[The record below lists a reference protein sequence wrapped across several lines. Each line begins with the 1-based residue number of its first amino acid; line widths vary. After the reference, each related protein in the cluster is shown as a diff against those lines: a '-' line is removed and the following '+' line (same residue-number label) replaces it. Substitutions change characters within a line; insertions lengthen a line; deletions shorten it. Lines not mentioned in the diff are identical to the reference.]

1 MTIQKKATII
11 SSLVASVLICV
22 KFIVGILS
30 GSIAVL
36 ASAIDSF
43 LDLCASLFNLYAIS
57 KSEKPADL
65 HFNYGRGKI
74 ESLAAVIE
82 GSVICISGI
91 FIFYQSCKKLIY
103 GHQLELLTYSL
114 GVMIFSTFV
123 TFFLVLYLSY
133 VAKKSNN
140 LVIKADALHYKT
152 DILSNLAVLFAL
164 ILVHFTGISEFDAL
178 FGIGIGIYIVYSAFF
193 LLKSGVLILLD
204 EALDDDILDSN
215 KTILDSN
222 KDIQSYHDLK
232 TRQSGE
238 TYFVEVHLVFNPDI
252 SLLKAHDIADTI
264 ENSIKA
270 LRGNWI
276 IITHLDPHDDGENNA
291 IST

>member
-1 MTIQKKATII
+1 M
-11 SSLVASVLICV
+11 
-22 KFIVGILS
+22 
-30 GSIAVL
+30 
-36 ASAIDSF
+36 
-43 LDLCASLFNLYAIS
+43 
-57 KSEKPADL
+57 
-65 HFNYGRGKI
+65 KI
-74 ESLAAVIE
+74 PEMQIT
-82 GSVICISGI
+82 
-91 FIFYQSCKKLIY
+91 LIY
-103 GHQLELLTYSL
+103 GHQLELLAYSL
-114 GVMIFSTFV
+114 GVKIFSTFV

-204 EALDDDILDSN
+204 EALDDDILDSI

-291 IST
+291 IPT

>member
-1 MTIQKKATII
+1 
-11 SSLVASVLICV
+11 
-22 KFIVGILS
+22 
-30 GSIAVL
+30 
-36 ASAIDSF
+36 
-43 LDLCASLFNLYAIS
+43 
-57 KSEKPADL
+57 
-65 HFNYGRGKI
+65 
-74 ESLAAVIE
+74 
-82 GSVICISGI
+82 
-91 FIFYQSCKKLIY
+91 
-103 GHQLELLTYSL
+103 
-114 GVMIFSTFV
+114 MIFSTFV

-204 EALDDDILDSN
+204 EALDDDILDSI

>member
-1 MTIQKKATII
+1 MFA
-11 SSLVASVLICV
+11 
-22 KFIVGILS
+22 
-30 GSIAVL
+30 
-36 ASAIDSF
+36 
-43 LDLCASLFNLYAIS
+43 
-57 KSEKPADL
+57 
-65 HFNYGRGKI
+65 
-74 ESLAAVIE
+74 
-82 GSVICISGI
+82 
-91 FIFYQSCKKLIY
+91 
-103 GHQLELLTYSL
+103 
-114 GVMIFSTFV
+114 TFV

-152 DILSNLAVLFAL
+152 DILSNLAVRFAV
-164 ILVHFTGISEFDAL
+164 ILVHFTGSSEFDAL
-178 FGIGIGIYIVYSAFF
+178 FVIEIGIYIIYSSFF

-204 EALDDDILDSN
+204 EALDDDILDSI

-238 TYFVEVHLVFNPDI
+238 TYFVEVHLEFNPDI

>member
-43 LDLCASLFNLYAIS
+43 LDLCASLFYLYAIS

-82 GSVICISGI
+82 GIVICISGI
-91 FIFYQSCKKLIY
+91 FIVYQSCKKLIY

-204 EALDDDILDSN
+204 EALDDDILDSI